1 MCSLLVFKCDRSFI
15 FFLSSLF
22 FSRFSLL
29 CYKHSWLNNLQA
41 EIGQFSHGSG
51 ARARAS
57 AVKREDNIPSFTDFM
72 ASQCPPVSLGE
83 KYLAVAAAEIE
94 NEAKKL

>member
-1 MCSLLVFKCDRSFI
+1 MSF
-15 FFLSSLF
+15 L
-22 FSRFSLL
+22 RFSLL
-29 CYKHSWLNNLQA
+29 FYTHSWLNNLQA

-51 ARARAS
+51 ARARAT

-83 KYLAVAAAEIE
+83 KHLAVAAAEIE